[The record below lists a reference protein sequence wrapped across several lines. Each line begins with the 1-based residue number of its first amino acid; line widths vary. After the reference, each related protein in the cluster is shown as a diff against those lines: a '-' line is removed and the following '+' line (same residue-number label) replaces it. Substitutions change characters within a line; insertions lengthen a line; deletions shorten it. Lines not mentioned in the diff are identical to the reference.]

1 MKKDDKKLYGII
13 CTALG
18 GIFVIAGIVLFIL
31 NNYMNLY
38 AQKTVATIL
47 SEYNVTAEDGS
58 TYKMLEI
65 CFKVRGDLVTT
76 TMEMHED
83 IPPEKLDI
91 EVYYNIKKPRMIL
104 DAGWNFLP
112 LLVSFLGLLIVIP
125 GLSFLEILGI
135 KIFEQGKDKY
145 TGNEK
150 NKRKAQIMERLENN
164 VLPFIGAVGITVFGI
179 IMVVLKAGW
188 WYWIFIV
195 GGGIMDVYFGIEIVP
210 ALLDLR
216 KENGIRNIK
225 AEVIDTDMSLELK
238 KEEKKSLTED
248 EKRI

>member
-65 CFKVRGDLVTT
+65 CFKVRDDLVTT
-76 TMEMHED
+76 TMEIHEE
-83 IPPEKLDI
+83 IPPEKVDI
-91 EVYYNIKKPRMIL
+91 EVYYNIKKPKMIL

-112 LLVSFLGLLIVIP
+112 LLVSFLGLLIVVP
-125 GLSFLEILGI
+125 GLSFLDVVGI
-135 KIFEQGKDKY
+135 KIFEQGKENQTKDV
-145 TGNEK
+145 K

-164 VLPFIGAVGITVFGI
+164 ILPFIGALGITVFGI
-179 IMVVLKAGW
+179 VMVILKAGW
-188 WYWIFIV
+188 WYWIFV
-195 GGGIMDVYFGIEIVP
+195 AGGGIMDVYFGIEIIP
-210 ALLDLR
+210 ALIDLK
-216 KENGIRNIK
+216 KETGIRNIK
-225 AEVIDTDMSLELK
+225 AEVIDTDMSSELK
-238 KEEKKSLTED
+238 KEDKNQKEEKEKK
-248 EKRI
+248 

>member
-47 SEYNVTAEDGS
+47 SEYNVTAENGS

-65 CFKVRGDLVTT
+65 CFKVRDDLVTT
-76 TMEMHED
+76 TMEIHEE
-83 IPPEKLDI
+83 IPPEKVDI
-91 EVYYNIKKPRMIL
+91 EVYYNIKKPKMIL

-112 LLVSFLGLLIVIP
+112 LLVSFLGLLIVVP
-125 GLSFLEILGI
+125 GLSFLDIVGI
-135 KIFEQGKDKY
+135 KIFEQGKENQTKDA
-145 TGNEK
+145 K

-164 VLPFIGAVGITVFGI
+164 ILPFIGALGITVFGI
-179 IMVVLKAGW
+179 VMVILKAGW
-188 WYWIFIV
+188 WYWIFV
-195 GGGIMDVYFGIEIVP
+195 AGGGIMDVYFGIEIIP
-210 ALLDLR
+210 ALIDLK
-216 KENGIRNIK
+216 KETGIRNIK
-225 AEVIDTDMSLELK
+225 AEVIDTDMSSELK
-238 KEEKKSLTED
+238 KEDKKQKEEKEKK
-248 EKRI
+248 

>member
-65 CFKVRGDLVTT
+65 CFKVRDDLVTT
-76 TMEMHED
+76 TMEIHEE
-83 IPPEKLDI
+83 IPPEKVDI
-91 EVYYNIKKPRMIL
+91 EVYYNIKKPKMIL

-112 LLVSFLGLLIVIP
+112 LLVSFLGLLIVVP
-125 GLSFLEILGI
+125 GLSFLDIVGI
-135 KIFEQGKDKY
+135 KIFEQGKENQTK
-145 TGNEK
+145 EVK

-164 VLPFIGAVGITVFGI
+164 ILPFIGALGITVFGI
-179 IMVVLKAGW
+179 VMVILKAGW
-188 WYWIFIV
+188 WYWIFV
-195 GGGIMDVYFGIEIVP
+195 AGGGIMDVYFGIEIIP
-210 ALLDLR
+210 ALIDLK
-216 KENGIRNIK
+216 KETGIRNIK
-225 AEVIDTDMSLELK
+225 AEVIDTDMSSELK
-238 KEEKKSLTED
+238 KEDKNQKEEKEKK
-248 EKRI
+248 

>member
-47 SEYNVTAEDGS
+47 SEYNVTAENGS

-65 CFKVRGDLVTT
+65 CFKVRDDLVTT
-76 TMEMHED
+76 TMEIHEE
-83 IPPEKLDI
+83 IPPEKVDI
-91 EVYYNIKKPRMIL
+91 EVYYNIKKPKMIL

-112 LLVSFLGLLIVIP
+112 LLVSFLGLLIVVP
-125 GLSFLEILGI
+125 GLSFLDIVGI
-135 KIFEQGKDKY
+135 KIFEQGKENQTK
-145 TGNEK
+145 EVK

-164 VLPFIGAVGITVFGI
+164 ILPFIGALGITVFGI
-179 IMVVLKAGW
+179 VMVILKAGW
-188 WYWIFIV
+188 WYWIFV
-195 GGGIMDVYFGIEIVP
+195 AGGGIMDVYFGIEIIP
-210 ALLDLR
+210 ALIDLK
-216 KENGIRNIK
+216 KETGIRNIK
-225 AEVIDTDMSLELK
+225 AEVIDTDMSSELK
-238 KEEKKSLTED
+238 KEDKNQKEEKEKK
-248 EKRI
+248 